1 MSIQH
6 KSYSELYEISLSAK
20 ETALQL
26 NNKKFETQQGLKL
39 NEYEIF
45 KNIYDVKN
53 KNYSVNLLTD
63 NKKINSF
70 LTPFNKETQRYAINS
85 RIAFFGGS
93 QSLSASQ
100 VLEYIPN
107 SKVEVSPIGLTN
119 LSFINNNFTIN
130 FIDDEVCTVKANMDS
145 RDKFLVINASSDPHN
160 ELDLRGLNNE
170 IITLSSH
177 HFNYSIDDN
186 GFFQLGKKL
195 TDDLL
200 ILGSS
205 VGTISAFSTHSS
217 SYASDAA
224 RINVSNSAIIKLI
237 DYKKD
242 DKVKYNN
249 LNNFIFY
256 DIDNRKNTLTSSITG
271 DINNYISYYL
281 PENFELEDNIYKNEL
296 RFFNT
301 QNQISNNYNINNL
314 LPFKNSTQQR
324 KYTNILNLQTKEKE
338 QDNLKLGYTFYTK
351 EFEFTPDKYTK
362 FTLHDNLYP
371 YTRINVNDSSLSDN
385 GALAGSS
392 PYFSDKI
399 FKLLADSDINIKN
412 TNNITKLVKEEN
424 DFNIILEQGGD
435 LLFNFTEDKFENDG
449 TILCSWLS
457 GNDYE
462 KGMWYDRYYN
472 PQKTNYTKALT
483 GNTIQTFEHKSL
495 AEQFFNDQ
503 TIDDIYYDVKSN
515 LTFEPKKTYYY
526 QRIGNNYI
534 SSIIDA
540 SKSKLLKSSFNLTFT
555 GTKIDTDIFN
565 LKSYAYDKF
574 NLFNTEK
581 SFSIGFDV
589 TQDALSSLDTYNL
602 LGNYYKDG
610 ISLLNNFYFTPFVII
625 PQGNELFFFDGD
637 FNLLKKNSYPDL
649 TVDANGV
656 GIKDVLFLEQNN
668 SIVIVG
674 NNKVISTNFIGVQ
687 TNQASN
693 VAGGLK
699 FIPDLGEYRNRI
711 VADYGK
717 AYILKNRS
725 SSTLFTNGVIELNLN
740 NLSFSGHDDSALQS
754 GNSLVTTASG
764 LKPLQGYKG
773 KKINDDVGAS
783 INLNKNEIIFQNIG
797 DGSSFSNSITAN
809 NSTIYDINTFED
821 NLYVQAFDDTTKKGK
836 ILRYTSDRQLLSTY
850 TLNTSAVSGF
860 SLEFF
865 NDNREIKLLS
875 FAKRSDQFLTVD
887 KFTLNEPISSTFNL
901 NLSSVI
907 LSGGDEQGATTN
919 NVNLVSFNNLYN
931 KYKDKQGKFHLKTS
945 LDTFTQLKLQKDLW
959 NVSSLVQNN
968 SAWNV
973 PTSDPSVMNWNT
985 HFITA
990 SGEEKIADETF
1001 TNIDIGDK
1009 IKFNIILN
1017 FNLDNGVIEVYIDGK
1032 KLNEINF
1039 SPNIEVINKLLY
1051 PDFYF
1056 NIPLIDETP
1065 ISNIIDTNSFYSE
1078 GASINN
1084 LKIYSDFLSN
1094 DFIKFINL
1102 ENKSIDKLVFDI
1114 PCGMRNNMEEFNNLY
1129 NYNVPGFKNNTLK
1142 VYIRNAEINENS
1154 KEKLIDFLT
1163 NKLSNSLPTNID
1175 KIIYDLDINY
1185 NK

>member
-1 MSIQH
+1 
-6 KSYSELYEISLSAK
+6 
-20 ETALQL
+20 
-26 NNKKFETQQGLKL
+26 
-39 NEYEIF
+39 
-45 KNIYDVKN
+45 
-53 KNYSVNLLTD
+53 
-63 NKKINSF
+63 
-70 LTPFNKETQRYAINS
+70 
-85 RIAFFGGS
+85 
-93 QSLSASQ
+93 
-100 VLEYIPN
+100 
-107 SKVEVSPIGLTN
+107 
-119 LSFINNNFTIN
+119 
-130 FIDDEVCTVKANMDS
+130 
-145 RDKFLVINASSDPHN
+145 
-160 ELDLRGLNNE
+160 
-170 IITLSSH
+170 
-177 HFNYSIDDN
+177 
-186 GFFQLGKKL
+186 
-195 TDDLL
+195 
-200 ILGSS
+200 
-205 VGTISAFSTHSS
+205 
-217 SYASDAA
+217 
-224 RINVSNSAIIKLI
+224 
-237 DYKKD
+237 
-242 DKVKYNN
+242 
-249 LNNFIFY
+249 
-256 DIDNRKNTLTSSITG
+256 
-271 DINNYISYYL
+271 
-281 PENFELEDNIYKNEL
+281 
-296 RFFNT
+296 
-301 QNQISNNYNINNL
+301 
-314 LPFKNSTQQR
+314 
-324 KYTNILNLQTKEKE
+324 
-338 QDNLKLGYTFYTK
+338 
-351 EFEFTPDKYTK
+351 
-362 FTLHDNLYP
+362 
-371 YTRINVNDSSLSDN
+371 
-385 GALAGSS
+385 
-392 PYFSDKI
+392 
-399 FKLLADSDINIKN
+399 
-412 TNNITKLVKEEN
+412 
-424 DFNIILEQGGD
+424 
-435 LLFNFTEDKFENDG
+435 
-449 TILCSWLS
+449 
-457 GNDYE
+457 
-462 KGMWYDRYYN
+462 
-472 PQKTNYTKALT
+472 
-483 GNTIQTFEHKSL
+483 
-495 AEQFFNDQ
+495 
-503 TIDDIYYDVKSN
+503 
-515 LTFEPKKTYYY
+515 
-526 QRIGNNYI
+526 
-534 SSIIDA
+534 
-540 SKSKLLKSSFNLTFT
+540 
-555 GTKIDTDIFN
+555 
-565 LKSYAYDKF
+565 
-574 NLFNTEK
+574 
-581 SFSIGFDV
+581 
-589 TQDALSSLDTYNL
+589 
-602 LGNYYKDG
+602 
-610 ISLLNNFYFTPFVII
+610 
-625 PQGNELFFFDGD
+625 
-637 FNLLKKNSYPDL
+637 
-649 TVDANGV
+649 
-656 GIKDVLFLEQNN
+656 
-668 SIVIVG
+668 
-674 NNKVISTNFIGVQ
+674 
-687 TNQASN
+687 
-693 VAGGLK
+693 
-699 FIPDLGEYRNRI
+699 
-711 VADYGK
+711 
-717 AYILKNRS
+717 
-725 SSTLFTNGVIELNLN
+725 
-740 NLSFSGHDDSALQS
+740 
-754 GNSLVTTASG
+754 
-764 LKPLQGYKG
+764 KPLQGYKG

-1175 KIIYDLDINY
+1175 KI
-1185 NK
+1185 